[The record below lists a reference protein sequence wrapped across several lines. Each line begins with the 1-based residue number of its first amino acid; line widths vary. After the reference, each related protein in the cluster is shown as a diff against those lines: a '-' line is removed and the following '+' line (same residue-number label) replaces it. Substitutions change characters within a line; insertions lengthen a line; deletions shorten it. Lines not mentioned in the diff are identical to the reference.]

1 MFIKPQNVKNVALSA
16 LSHRIIL
23 NYRGEAE
30 GIVTG
35 DVIKEIISKVG
46 IP

>member
-1 MFIKPQNVKNVALSA
+1 MQYIY
-16 LSHRIIL
+16 IL